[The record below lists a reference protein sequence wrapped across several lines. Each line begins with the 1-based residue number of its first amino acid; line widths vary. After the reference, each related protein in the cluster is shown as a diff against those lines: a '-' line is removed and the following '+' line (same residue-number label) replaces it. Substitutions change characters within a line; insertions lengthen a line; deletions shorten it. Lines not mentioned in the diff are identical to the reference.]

1 MKQEITNII
10 KSLPNLSKAYLF
22 GSRAKGNSKEDS
34 DYDICIVITD
44 TNKDIVYKLIT
55 EYYLTSKNFIQPL
68 VLTINEF
75 EEKMKI
81 EVYRVEILVNG
92 KLIT

>member
-55 EYYLTSKNFIQPL
+55 EYYFTSKNFIQPL